1 MNRQDAQNTRI
12 IADTERLLLREMNEG
27 DLDALCTILCDA
39 EVMRAAYET
48 PFTPEQAQAWLGRH
62 LKRYRELGFGLWA
75 VVLKET
81 GAMIGQCGL
90 TLQPWAEGQ
99 VLELGYL
106 FAKEHW
112 HRGYA
117 TEAALAC
124 MDYAFSTLHA
134 DSVCSIIRDTHYAS
148 RQVAERCG
156 MQAADRAVKV
166 FRDVEMQFMLYRA
179 ERPGSAE

>member
-1 MNRQDAQNTRI
+1 MENRTGADVKI
-12 IADTERLLLREMNEG
+12 VADTERLLLREMNEG
-27 DLDALCTILCDA
+27 DLDALCAIMCDEEA
-39 EVMRAAYET
+39 MRAAYVT
-48 PFTPEQAQAWLGRH
+48 PFTPEQVQAWLGRH

-117 TEAALAC
+117 TEAAQAC
-124 MDYAFSTLHA
+124 RDYAFSTLGA
-134 DSVCSIIRDTHYAS
+134 DSVCSIIRDTHLAS
-148 RQVAERCG
+148 RRVAERCG
-156 MQAADRAVKV
+156 MQAVGQAVKV
-166 FRDVEMQFMLYRA
+166 FRDVEMNFVLYRA
-179 ERPGSAE
+179 EKPGSKE